1 MPKPHNRM
9 SPVSTFRLY
18 LLRAAYL
25 LLAVGGFSISWM
37 QIFDLHQR
45 WELMHGVVVSMLG
58 AMSILALLG
67 IRYPLQML
75 PLLFWEMTWKTIW
88 LLRVA
93 LPLWLSQHMD
103 KATAENVFACSLVII
118 VVIAVPWRYVF
129 ERYVRNP
136 GDPWRPSLAP
146 RADRAAAS
154 GPGTA

>member
-1 MPKPHNRM
+1 MPKPDNPM
-9 SPVSTFRLY
+9 SRVSTFRLY

-25 LLAVGGFSISWM
+25 LLAAGAFSISWM
-37 QIFDLHQR
+37 QILDPHRR

-58 AMSILALLG
+58 AMSMLALLG

-93 LPLWLSQHMD
+93 LPLWRSQHMD
-103 KATAENVFACSLVII
+103 EATAENVFACSLVIL
-118 VVIAVPWRYVF
+118 VAIAVPWRYVF

-146 RADRAAAS
+146 RAESTTAS
-154 GPGTA
+154 RRSTA